1 MVCPSPCMN
10 STCRQFVILPVHHSA
25 SPLFCQSVYR
35 SHALRGAPSAPRR
48 APVIVIGHDPLPDVP
63 ESFRIPSGRA
73 IQLTGVKDEADP

>member
-1 MVCPSPCMN
+1 MLCVGP
-10 STCRQFVILPVHHSA
+10 
-25 SPLFCQSVYR
+25 
-35 SHALRGAPSAPRR
+35 PSAPRR